1 METAFRTM
9 ERGWT
14 HHTQVKKAPPPYQ
27 KEHWTMLSHPGHTR
41 VTLKKTVVKLFF
53 LFHLGN
59 GMFIINITQSTFPL
73 TVEFNACQIL
83 PCRGLMSQLQLQE
96 YSFYICPILG
106 PTGKPGICPKWLDVE

>member
-1 METAFRTM
+1 MDSSHMGKEGTP
-9 ERGWT
+9 
-14 HHTQVKKAPPPYQ
+14 HPDQ
-27 KEHWTMLSHPGHTR
+27 KEQWAVLSHPGNTK
-41 VTLKKTVVKLFF
+41 VTLKSQLIFNIVKIFF

-59 GMFIINITQSTFPL
+59 GMLIINVTQSTFPL
-73 TVEFNACQIL
+73 TVEFTACQIL